1 MSVALLVFMAA
12 VIVAALLTA
21 LNARSRANEN
31 NALADQLAQINAR
44 LEAAERNA
52 QVAFT
57 QCQVS
62 ANVLIEKGLA
72 DEEDFERMQRRFEA
86 ATTEEAKPEPTG
98 DGTVH

>member
-1 MSVALLVFMAA
+1 MSVALLIFMTA
-12 VIVAALLTA
+12 VIVAAVLSA
-21 LNARSRANEN
+21 LNARARTKEN
-31 NALADQLAQINAR
+31 NELADQVARVTAR

-52 QVAFT
+52 QAAFT

-86 ATTEEAKPEPTG
+86 ATAEDPKQVPTG